1 MSTIDQIIPVSIAL
15 DQTDASESMVS
26 KEAVKMSYELPP
38 SFEDITTLN
47 ELPNA
52 QSAKSLI
59 VNRNSKELSHSTTIT
74 EPIESSEESK
84 PTMDQSNRRDRI
96 KNANANSAALLGNVQ
111 NIKGGLI
118 SDGILV
124 LDSLSLE
131 NLNFI
136 THNNKQFTQIFCSG
150 ECPGTFCCL

>member
-1 MSTIDQIIPVSIAL
+1 MIRQIIPVSIAL

-26 KEAVKMSYELPP
+26 KEAVKMTYELPP

-59 VNRNSKELSHSTTIT
+59 VNRNSKELTHSTTIT
-74 EPIESSEESK
+74 EPVESLEESK

-111 NIKGGLI
+111 NIKVGLI

-131 NLNFI
+131 NLNFT
-136 THNNKQFTQIFCSG
+136 THNSKQFIQIFCSG
-150 ECPGTFCCL
+150 ECFGKFCCM

>member
-1 MSTIDQIIPVSIAL
+1 M

-26 KEAVKMSYELPP
+26 KEAVKMTYELPP

-52 QSAKSLI
+52 QSANSSI

-74 EPIESSEESK
+74 EPVESSEESK

-96 KNANANSAALLGNVQ
+96 KNANANSTALLGN
-111 NIKGGLI
+111 IHTISKGRVISKGLFSVFNFFKKTNKI
-118 SDGILV
+118 TSHSSKSTNSFV
-124 LDSLSLE
+124 CFWKNSWLDNLLSKLTD
-131 NLNFI
+131 L
-136 THNNKQFTQIFCSG
+136 
-150 ECPGTFCCL
+150 

>member
-1 MSTIDQIIPVSIAL
+1 M

-26 KEAVKMSYELPP
+26 KEAVKMTYELPP

-52 QSAKSLI
+52 QSAKSSI

-74 EPIESSEESK
+74 EPVESSEESK

-96 KNANANSAALLGNVQ
+96 KNANANSAALLGNVH
-111 NIKGGLI
+111 NINNI
-118 SDGILV
+118 SKHDMYFNNIFFKFKKRLCKQC
-124 LDSLSLE
+124 LSAE
-131 NLNFI
+131 KF
-136 THNNKQFTQIFCSG
+136 KQFLIKQYLSI
-150 ECPGTFCCL
+150 E